1 MMESENN
8 KEQTKDHYKDMKVN
22 EANLT
27 KNQVILYTIII
38 AAALTVF
45 ILSMVGID
53 LFIMLLIIG
62 AVLIYVYLDKDI
74 QNGEFKEAP
83 NEINSE

>member
-1 MMESENN
+1 MEKENN
-8 KEQTKDHYKDMKVN
+8 KEQNKDQHKDMKVS

-27 KNQVILYTIII
+27 KNQVIIYIIII
-38 AAALTVF
+38 AAALTIF
-45 ILSMVGID
+45 ILSMVGIN
-53 LFIMLLIIG
+53 LFIMLIIIG

-74 QNGEFKEAP
+74 QNGEFKDTT

>member
-1 MMESENN
+1 MMEKENN
-8 KEQTKDHYKDMKVN
+8 KDQTRDHHKDMRVS

-38 AAALTVF
+38 AAALTIF
-45 ILSMVGID
+45 ILSMVGIN
-53 LFIMLLIIG
+53 LFILLIIIG

-74 QNGEFKEAP
+74 QNGEFKDTT

>member
-1 MMESENN
+1 MMEKENN
-8 KEQTKDHYKDMKVN
+8 KEQAKDHHKDMSVS

-27 KNQVILYTIII
+27 KNQVILYIIII

-45 ILSMVGID
+45 ILSMVGIN
-53 LFIMLLIIG
+53 LFILLIIIG

-74 QNGEFKEAP
+74 QNGEFKETT